1 VREEIFGPV
10 VAAMSFSD
18 EEEAIAK
25 ANDTE
30 YGLAAAVWTLDVR
43 RAMRIVTKLR
53 AGTVWVNA
61 YRVVGPNMPFGGYK
75 ASGIGRENGIDVLHE
90 YTETKSVWIETS
102 GATRDPFTL
111 G

>member
-1 VREEIFGPV
+1 
-10 VAAMSFSD
+10 M
-18 EEEAIAK
+18 

-30 YGLAAAVWTLDVR
+30 YGLAGSVWTLDVR
-43 RAMRIVTKLR
+43 RAMRVAQRLR

-61 YRVVGPNMPFGGYK
+61 YRVVGPNVPFGGFG
-75 ASGIGRENGIDVLHE
+75 ASGIGRENGIDVLRE
-90 YTETKSVWIETS
+90 YTETRSIWIETS

>member
-1 VREEIFGPV
+1 VCGGGPDPDLGGYFVQPTILTDVESDNVAVPEEIFGPL

-53 AGTVWVNA
+53 AGTVW
-61 YRVVGPNMPFGGYK
+61 
-75 ASGIGRENGIDVLHE
+75 
-90 YTETKSVWIETS
+90 
-102 GATRDPFTL
+102 
-111 G
+111 